1 MNESTDMKLEP
12 IITSLSDIDAY
23 KPNMGAVIDR
33 YYGDYT
39 ARWALKVR
47 NPDVHFTPEMIN
59 EIRKQI
65 DWFCGLSFTKDE
77 IDGLK
82 TSFKWLPTAYIINN
96 LKNWHPN
103 REDIHINE
111 IGMQT
116 YNDCGLA
123 IEAEGT
129 WLDTSLYEIAILA
142 IVSEVWFRMKYAD
155 RLDEL
160 DIEFQ
165 KRTIEKFNKVKDG
178 TYDIGIFSEFGTRR
192 RYSKKMQEWL
202 IKYFVN
208 ENIPGFVG
216 TSNVW
221 LAHKYGTKPIGT
233 QAHELYMGVQQK
245 PGLEK
250 SYTNA
255 EIMKVWNEIY
265 KTDLGIALTDTIG
278 TEVFL
283 KDFDKNFA
291 TLFSGVR
298 HDSGDPIWWG
308 ELMLDHYKKLGIDP
322 KIKTLLF
329 SDSLNFEKATNIRKH
344 FKDRTNVAFGIG
356 TFLTCDLPVDPLN
369 IVFKMVECNGK
380 PVAKLSN
387 TPSKGMCRDN
397 DYVDYLKRTIDWRL
411 KYE

>member
-1 MNESTDMKLEP
+1 MNKPTDMKLEP

-47 NPDVHFTPEMIN
+47 NPDVRFTPEMVN
-59 EIRKQI
+59 EIKKQI
-65 DWFCGLSFTKDE
+65 DWFCGLSFTKEE
-77 IDGLK
+77 INGLK
-82 TSFKWLPTAYIINN
+82 TGFKWLPTAYIINN

-103 REDIHINE
+103 REDIHVNE

-142 IVSEVWFRMKYAD
+142 IVSEVWFKMKYAD

-178 TYDIGIFSEFGTRR
+178 TYDIGVFSEFGTRR

-202 IKYFVN
+202 IKYLVN

-221 LAHKYGTKPIGT
+221 LARKYGTKPIGT
-233 QAHELYMGVQQK
+233 QAHELYMGAQQK

-255 EIMKVWNEIY
+255 EIMRVWNEVY

-322 KIKTLLF
+322 KTKTLLF
-329 SDSLNFEKATNIRKH
+329 SDSLNFEKATSIRKH

-380 PVAKLSN
+380 PVCKLSN
-387 TPSKGMCRDN
+387 NNGKIMCQDN
-397 DYVDYLKRTIDWRL
+397 EYVDYLRRTIDWRL
-411 KYE
+411 KYD

>member
-1 MNESTDMKLEP
+1 M
-12 IITSLSDIDAY
+12 
-23 KPNMGAVIDR
+23 
-33 YYGDYT
+33 
-39 ARWALKVR
+39 
-47 NPDVHFTPEMIN
+47 
-59 EIRKQI
+59 
-65 DWFCGLSFTKDE
+65 
-77 IDGLK
+77 
-82 TSFKWLPTAYIINN
+82 
-96 LKNWHPN
+96 
-103 REDIHINE
+103 
-111 IGMQT
+111 
-116 YNDCGLA
+116 
-123 IEAEGT
+123 
-129 WLDTSLYEIAILA
+129 
-142 IVSEVWFRMKYAD
+142 
-155 RLDEL
+155 
-160 DIEFQ
+160 
-165 KRTIEKFNKVKDG
+165 
-178 TYDIGIFSEFGTRR
+178 FGTRR

-202 IKYFVN
+202 IKYLVN

-265 KTDLGIALTDTIG
+265 KTDLGIALTDTLG

-308 ELMLDHYKKLGIDP
+308 ELMLAHYKNLGIDP
-322 KIKTLLF
+322 KTKTLLF
-329 SDSLNFEKATNIRKH
+329 SDSLNFEKATAIRKH

-380 PVAKLSN
+380 PVCKLSN
-387 TPSKGMCRDN
+387 NDGKIMCQDN
-397 DYVDYLKRTIDWRL
+397 EYVDYLKRTIVWRL
-411 KYE
+411 RYEN

>member
-1 MNESTDMKLEP
+1 MELDP
-12 IITSLSDIDAY
+12 IITSLTDIDAY

-47 NPDVHFTPEMIN
+47 NTDVQFTPEMIK
-59 EIRKQI
+59 EIKDQI
-65 DWFCGLSFTKDE
+65 DWFCKLSFTKEE
-77 IDGLK
+77 IANLK
-82 TSFKWLPTAYIINN
+82 SDFRWLPHAYIVNN

-116 YNDCGLA
+116 YNECGLA

-142 IVSEVWFRMKYAD
+142 IVSEVWFKMKYAD

-178 TYDIGIFSEFGTRR
+178 TYDIGVFSEFGTRR

-202 IKYFVN
+202 IKYIVN

-221 LAHKYGTKPIGT
+221 LAHKYGIKGVGT

-255 EIMKVWNEIY
+255 EIMRVWNEVY

-308 ELMLDHYKKLGIDP
+308 ELMLDHYRKLGIDP
-322 KIKTLLF
+322 KNKTLLF

-356 TFLTCDLPVDPLN
+356 TFLTCDLLVDPLN

-380 PVAKLSN
+380 PVCKLSN
-387 TPSKGMCRDN
+387 NDGKIMCQDN
-397 DYVDYLKRTIDWRL
+397 EYVDYLRRTINWRL
-411 KYE
+411 RYE

>member
-1 MNESTDMKLEP
+1 MKLKP
-12 IITSLSDIDAY
+12 IITHLTDIDAY

-33 YYGDYT
+33 YYGDYV
-39 ARWALKVR
+39 AKWALKVR
-47 NPDVHFTPEMIN
+47 NADVRFSTEMVQ
-59 EIRKQI
+59 EIKDQI
-65 DWFCGLSFTKDE
+65 DYFCNLSFTKEE
-77 IDGLK
+77 INNIKDD
-82 TSFKWLPTAYIINN
+82 FKWLPIAYVINN

-111 IGMQT
+111 IGMQS

-142 IVSEVWFRMKYAD
+142 IVSEVWFKMKYAD

-160 DIEFQ
+160 NAEFQ
-165 KRTIEKFNKVKDG
+165 RRTIDKFNKVKDG

-192 RYSKKMQEWL
+192 RYSKEMHDWL
-202 IKYFVN
+202 VNYITN

-221 LAHKYGTKPIGT
+221 LAHKYSTKAIGS
-233 QAHELYMGVQQK
+233 QAHELYMAVQQK

-255 EIMKVWNEIY
+255 EIMKAWNSLY

-308 ELMLDHYKKLGIDP
+308 ELMLNHYKKLSIDP
-322 KIKTLLF
+322 KTKTLLF
-329 SDSLNFEKATNIRKH
+329 SDSLNFEKATKIRKH

-380 PVAKLSN
+380 PVCKLSN
-387 TPSKGMCRDN
+387 TPSKSMCRDN

>member
-1 MNESTDMKLEP
+1 MKLKP
-12 IITSLSDIDAY
+12 IITCLTDIDAY

-47 NPDVHFTPEMIN
+47 NPDVHFTAEMVQ
-59 EIRKQI
+59 EIKDQI
-65 DWFCGLSFTKDE
+65 DYFCNLTFTKEE
-77 IDGLK
+77 IDGIK
-82 TSFKWLPTAYIINN
+82 TDFKKWLPMPYVINN

-103 REDIHINE
+103 REDIHVNE
-111 IGMQT
+111 TGMLT

-142 IVSEVWFRMKYAD
+142 IVSEVWFKMKYAD

-160 DIEFQ
+160 DNEFQ

-192 RYSKKMQEWL
+192 RYSKNMHEWL
-202 IKYFVN
+202 VKYLVD
-208 ENIPGFVG
+208 EKIPGFIG

-221 LAHKYGTKPIGT
+221 LAHKYGTKPIGS
-233 QAHELYMGVQQK
+233 QAHELYMAVQQK
-245 PGLEK
+245 PSLEK
-250 SYTNA
+250 SYINA
-255 EIMKVWNEIY
+255 EIMRSWNGVF
-265 KTDLGIALTDTIG
+265 KTQLGIALTDTIG
-278 TEVFL
+278 SEVFL
-283 KDFDKNFA
+283 KDFDANFA
-291 TLFSGVR
+291 TLFNGVR
-298 HDSGDPIWWG
+298 HDSGDPYWWG
-308 ELMLDHYKKLGIDP
+308 ELMIDHYKKLGIDP
-322 KIKTLLF
+322 KTKTLLF
-329 SDSLNFEKATNIRKH
+329 SDSLNFEKATAIRKC
-344 FKDRTNVAFGIG
+344 FKNRINVAFGIG
-356 TFLTCDLPVDPLN
+356 TFLTADIGVEPLN
-369 IVFKMVECNGK
+369 IVFKMIECNGK

-387 TPSKGMCRDN
+387 TPSKIMCRNN

>member
-1 MNESTDMKLEP
+1 MKLEP
-12 IITSLSDIDAY
+12 IITSLTDIDAY

-47 NPDVHFTPEMIN
+47 NPDVHFTPEMVN
-59 EIRKQI
+59 EIRSQI
-65 DWFCGLSFTKDE
+65 EYFCNLSFSKEE
-77 IDGLK
+77 ISGLK
-82 TSFKWLPTAYIINN
+82 TDFKWLPQAYIINN

-142 IVSEVWFRMKYAD
+142 IVSEVWFKMKYAD

-192 RYSKKMQEWL
+192 RYSKKMQDWL
-202 IKYFVN
+202 IKYIVN

-216 TSNVW
+216 TSNVY
-221 LAHKYGTKPIGT
+221 LAKKYKVKSVGT
-233 QAHELYMGVQQK
+233 QAHEIYQGVQSK

-255 EIMKVWNEIY
+255 EIMRVWNEVY

-322 KIKTLLF
+322 KTKTLLF

-356 TFLTCDLPVDPLN
+356 TFLTADIGVEPLN
-369 IVFKMVECNGK
+369 IVFKMIECNGK

-387 TPSKGMCRDN
+387 TPSKSMCRNN